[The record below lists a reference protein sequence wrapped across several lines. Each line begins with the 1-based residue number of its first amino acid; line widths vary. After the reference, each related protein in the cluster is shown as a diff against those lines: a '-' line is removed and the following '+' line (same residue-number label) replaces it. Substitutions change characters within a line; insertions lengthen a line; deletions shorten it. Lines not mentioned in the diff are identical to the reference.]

1 MTQQQNPQN
10 QQTFPHSQPHGQ
22 GQQPYGHGQQLFVQA
37 PQVPLRGTTDPRDM
51 SLPLYTATF
60 WQAIARFFRGYFKFS
75 GRASI
80 REFWWA
86 QLGILIANAVP
97 WLMMLPLY
105 LNVLLY
111 FVDAIFDYGPYYDPY
126 HSTSAEYFFA
136 FLALF
141 FTPEFLIMGFI
152 SSLFGIAL
160 LLPTL
165 ALSWRRLQ
173 DANFHG
179 AFSLLKFIP
188 GGDLAV
194 LIMAALPTKPEGQRF
209 DKLPAGGG
217 SQHSAPNYPAPGYPA
232 PGGQASGYVGPQPA
246 PQPPAAPQYMQPPV
260 QQDPPQQQ

>member
-1 MTQQQNPQN
+1 MTQQQNPQNLQN
-10 QQTFPHSQPHGQ
+10 QQTFPHSQPYGQ
-22 GQQPYGHGQQLFVQA
+22 SQHPYGRGQQPFVQA

-86 QLGILIANAVP
+86 QLGILIANAVL
-97 WLMMLPLY
+97 WLLMLPLY

-111 FVDAIFDYGPYYDPY
+111 FVDAIFDYESYYDPY

-141 FTPEFLIMGFI
+141 FTPKFLIMGFI

-194 LIMAALPTKPEGQRF
+194 LIMAALPAKPEGQRF

-217 SQHSAPNYPAPGYPA
+217 SQHPAPNTPSPSYPAP
-232 PGGQASGYVGPQPA
+232 GYVGPQPT